1 MLRLLLLTIFL
12 PGFLSSSRAAPT
24 SVTDFNKFLTPGEHR
39 GALRL
44 DDRERQFIIVT
55 PTGASSDEPRPIVF
69 FFHGAGGSAEQAATT
84 YGWVEKARAERFF
97 IVFPQGL
104 AARSD
109 APSSFLLNPNIWRD
123 ERAGMGG
130 PVDDV
135 HFFSTLLDKLETV
148 LPIDRRRVF
157 VTGFS
162 NGAAMSFTLGAH
174 FSDRIAAIAPV
185 SSQSFV
191 TVDPLA
197 RPLPVYYLVGT
208 ADPLVPFH
216 GGTATLPWG
225 ISRTLPPVQQSSDQW
240 ARLDGCP
247 AKPQTVLDKDGVQ
260 VLLYGPGRAG
270 SELLFTIVE
279 GNGHHWPGSIEPL
292 PAVICGPSLD
302 PFSATD
308 RIWDFFKRH
317 PLPHEPAL

>member
-1 MLRLLLLTIFL
+1 MLRLFLLASFL
-12 PGFLSSSRAAPT
+12 LGCFSSSPGASP
-24 SVTDFNKFLTPGEHR
+24 SVTDFNKFLSPGEHN
-39 GALRL
+39 GTLRL
-44 DDRERQFIIVT
+44 DNRERQFIIIT
-55 PTGASSDEPRPIVF
+55 PAGATADEPRPVVF
-69 FFHGAGGSAEQAATT
+69 FFHGAGGSAAQAAAT
-84 YGWVEKARAERFF
+84 YGWVGKAKTERFF
-97 IVFPQGL
+97 VVFPQGL
-104 AARSD
+104 GARPD
-109 APSSFLLNPNIWRD
+109 APTSFLRNPGIWRD
-123 ERAGMGG
+123 ERSGISG

-162 NGAAMSFTLGAH
+162 NGAGMTFTLGAH

-191 TVDPLA
+191 TTDQLA

-208 ADPLVPFH
+208 ADPLVPFA
-216 GGTATLPWG
+216 GGTTTLPWG
-225 ISRTLPPVQQSSDQW
+225 NTQTTPAVQESADLW

-247 AKPQTVLDKDGVQ
+247 ATPQTISDKDGVR
-260 VLLYGPGRAG
+260 VLRYGPGHAD
-270 SELLFTIVE
+270 SEVLFTIVT
-279 GNGHHWPGSIEPL
+279 GNGHHWPKTVEPL
-292 PAVICGPSLD
+292 PAVISGPSLD

-317 PLPHEPAL
+317 PLSKESE